1 MGNKDAKGAKGA
13 KGNVQ
18 VKLASKDVK
27 FLQSHTGMSEG
38 EINQIFSD
46 FMANNPDGQLNQTE
60 FISLYD
66 KLRAE
71 PYDRLDEIS
80 KYVFKAFDKGKSDL
94 KNLYTFY
101 LF

>member
-1 MGNKDAKGAKGA
+1 MGNKGAKGA
-13 KGNVQ
+13 KGKVQ

-27 FLQSHTGMSEG
+27 FLQSHTGMSEA

-46 FMANNPDGQLNQTE
+46 FIANNPDAQLNQTE
-60 FISLYD
+60 FIALYD

-80 KYVFKAFDKGKSDL
+80 KYVFKAFDKVESNL
-94 KNLYTFY
+94 TNLYT
-101 LF
+101 L